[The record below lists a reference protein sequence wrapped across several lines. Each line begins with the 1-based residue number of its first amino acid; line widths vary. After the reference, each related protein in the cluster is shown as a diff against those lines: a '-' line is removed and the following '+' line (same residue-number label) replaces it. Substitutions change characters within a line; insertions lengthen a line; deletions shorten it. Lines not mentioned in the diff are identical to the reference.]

1 MKKWKNEEKGM
12 KFEKNG
18 KRVNFKM
25 FFAFWGFGC
34 SMKIF
39 HFFFDEESES
49 EKKMLLVKNV
59 LLECGKFV
67 FVVMLYFDVGF

>member
-1 MKKWKNEEKGM
+1 MKMKKWKNEEKGM

-25 FFAFWGFGC
+25 LFAFWGFGC

-39 HFFFDEESES
+39 HFFSMRK
-49 EKKMLLVKNV
+49 EKVRKR
-59 LLECGKFV
+59 C
-67 FVVMLYFDVGF
+67 YW